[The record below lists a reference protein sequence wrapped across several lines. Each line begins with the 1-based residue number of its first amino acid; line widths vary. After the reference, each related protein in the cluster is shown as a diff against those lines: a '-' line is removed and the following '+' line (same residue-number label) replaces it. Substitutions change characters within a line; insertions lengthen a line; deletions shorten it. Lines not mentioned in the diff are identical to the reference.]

1 MMKHTFKALIFLM
14 GLSIVAPSLAAGP
27 SDPDG
32 LRDIASCRGISKSKA
47 RLRCFDRATKFL
59 DEAPERV
66 TQGEQAVAATDTPA
80 VAAVAPV
87 AALPAGAPPPA
98 SYDAEEVDPD
108 ASFGAENLVKKDGRE
123 RKKELRAVTV
133 SITTNKIG
141 KYTVVLDNGQVW
153 RQLQGDSN
161 KLRVRRGAESGQGV
175 IIKRRAMGAYALR
188 LTNAKTSI
196 LVRRV
201 K

>member
-1 MMKHTFKALIFLM
+1 MMKHTSKALIFLM
-14 GLSIVAPSLAAGP
+14 SLSFVTPSLAAGP
-27 SDPDG
+27 SEPDG

-59 DEAPERV
+59 DEAQGQLA
-66 TQGEQAVAATDTPA
+66 QGEQAATATDAPA
-80 VAAVAPV
+80 AV
-87 AALPAGAPPPA
+87 AALPAGAPPSA

-123 RKKELRAVTV
+123 RKKELRGVTA
-133 SITTNKIG
+133 SITTNKSG
-141 KYTVVLDNGQVW
+141 KYFIVLENGQVW

-188 LTNAKTSI
+188 LTNAKISI

>member
-1 MMKHTFKALIFLM
+1 MMKHISKALIFLM
-14 GLSIVAPSLAAGP
+14 GLSFMTPSIAAGP
-27 SDPDG
+27 SEPDG

-66 TQGEQAVAATDTPA
+66 AQVQRTESEGGKGTISV
-80 VAAVAPV
+80 V
-87 AALPAGAPPPA
+87 AALPAEAPPPA